1 MFNWTCF
8 FICDGSNS
16 NHTQAKT
23 IQKLKSYSVKYR
35 PDKIKIRHEIVSNTN
50 TVKLHRVFSAPPE
63 RVFKAFIDPDAL
75 VKWMAPH
82 GFTAKVH
89 HLDAQVGGT
98 YKMSFRNFSTGSS
111 HGFSGTYHELVPNQ
125 LLRYTDQFDD
135 PNLSGQIEVMI
146 QLKAVSVGTEVNIT
160 QSGIPDVIPV
170 EACYLGW
177 QESLQLLAL
186 LVNPEIPD
194 Q

>member
-1 MFNWTCF
+1 M
-8 FICDGSNS
+8 S
-16 NHTQAKT
+16 
-23 IQKLKSYSVKYR
+23 
-35 PDKIKIRHEIVSNTN
+35 N

-111 HGFSGTYHELVPNQ
+111 HGFSGTYHELVPSQ

-177 QESLQLLAL
+177 QESLQLLAM

>member
-1 MFNWTCF
+1 M
-8 FICDGSNS
+8 
-16 NHTQAKT
+16 
-23 IQKLKSYSVKYR
+23 
-35 PDKIKIRHEIVSNTN
+35 PN

-89 HLDAQVGGT
+89 HLDAKVGGT
-98 YKMSFRNFSTGSS
+98 YKMSFSNFSTSS
-111 HGFSGTYHELVPNQ
+111 SQSFAGTYHEIIPNQ

-135 PNLSGQIEVMI
+135 PNLPGQIEVTI
-146 QLKAVSVGTEVNIT
+146 QFNPVSVGTEVYIT

-177 QESLQLLAL
+177 QESLQLLTL
-186 LVNPEIPD
+186 LVTPEIPD

>member
-1 MFNWTCF
+1 M
-8 FICDGSNS
+8 
-16 NHTQAKT
+16 
-23 IQKLKSYSVKYR
+23 
-35 PDKIKIRHEIVSNTN
+35 PN

-89 HLDAQVGGT
+89 HLDAKVGGT
-98 YKMSFRNFSTGSS
+98 YKMSFSNFSTGTSQS
-111 HGFSGTYHELVPNQ
+111 FGGTYHEIIPNQ

-135 PNLSGQIEVMI
+135 PNLPGQIEVTI
-146 QLKAVSVGTEVNIT
+146 QLNPVSVGTEVYIT

-177 QESLQLLAL
+177 QESLQLLTL
-186 LVNPEIPD
+186 LVTPEIPD

>member
-1 MFNWTCF
+1 M
-8 FICDGSNS
+8 
-16 NHTQAKT
+16 
-23 IQKLKSYSVKYR
+23 
-35 PDKIKIRHEIVSNTN
+35 PN

-89 HLDAQVGGT
+89 HLDAKVGGT
-98 YKMSFRNFSTGSS
+98 YKMSFSNFSTGSS
-111 HGFSGTYHELVPNQ
+111 QSFGGAYHEIIPNQ

-135 PNLSGQIEVMI
+135 PHLPGNIEVTI
-146 QLKAVSVGTEVNIT
+146 QLNSVSVGTEVYIT
-160 QSGIPDVIPV
+160 QSGIPDVIPA

-177 QESLQLLAL
+177 QESLQLLTL
-186 LVNPEIPD
+186 LVTPEIPD

>member
-1 MFNWTCF
+1 M
-8 FICDGSNS
+8 S
-16 NHTQAKT
+16 
-23 IQKLKSYSVKYR
+23 
-35 PDKIKIRHEIVSNTN
+35 ETN
-50 TVKLHRVFSAPPE
+50 TVKLHRVFTAPPE

-89 HLDAQVGGT
+89 HLDAKVGGT
-98 YKMSFRNFSTGSS
+98 YKMSFSNFSTGSS
-111 HGFSGTYHELVPNQ
+111 HSFGGTYHEIIPNQ

-135 PNLSGQIEVMI
+135 PNLPGTIEVII
-146 QLKAVSVGTEVNIT
+146 QLKAVSVGTEVHIT

-177 QESLQLLAL
+177 QESLQLLTL
-186 LVNPEIPD
+186 LVTPEIPD